1 MYEVSV
7 GFRTARSARHDGH
20 RSDKSPFVVDGDTS
34 SVSKRRRAA
43 AEGRRMSA
51 RKIACIRTVSVEKPK
66 PVLVTFDRGV
76 EIAVQPHNNR
86 GESRRIAF

>member
-1 MYEVSV
+1 
-7 GFRTARSARHDGH
+7 
-20 RSDKSPFVVDGDTS
+20 
-34 SVSKRRRAA
+34 
-43 AEGRRMSA
+43 MSA